1 MSWPWLHTIFSQL
14 LFLASWAPLVK
25 NLECEED
32 EVEGLLPVLPSSEQV
47 EVLVVVL
54 VVEDSTLLE

>member
-1 MSWPWLHTIFSQL
+1 MSWPWLLHTIFSQL

-32 EVEGLLPVLPSSEQV
+32 EVEGLPVLPSSEQV
-47 EVLVVVL
+47 EVLVAVL
-54 VVEDSTLLE
+54 VVEDSTLLV